1 MTIAPKLKLPNTL
14 KSKTTRIVLLAA
26 LIDWIGTGMLVVSAP
41 IYLVSILDIDANS
54 VGMALSLAG
63 ATGVFASIFISRIAD
78 STSPKIVLCVLC
90 LWRAFWFVA
99 YAMYVEDFTSFL
111 FVIVM
116 IYAADLSAGPLI
128 STIATTICGKEGRF
142 EFLSF
147 YRAIVNVGMSTGA
160 LSAAVVIGNWPTIGF
175 QILLL
180 VNGLSFL
187 IAGVILWRAKINE
200 NPVVEK
206 VTLRT
211 IFKSPRNQKV
221 GRRVYGL
228 AALDGI
234 FLLYLSVLNVAMPI
248 WIAQKTEIDPAIN
261 GYLYAFNTF
270 MCIVFPYYVQSKVPS
285 LRISSTCLYIAT
297 FAQVVACGLFAW
309 SGNIQATALTVVCLI
324 AAILVLTLGEL
335 LHAPAS
341 ARVSYA
347 IANKEA
353 LTRSFAVFGFGRAGM
368 QIVGP
373 ILMTALVVSNGPI
386 GWAYLAGLFA
396 LAGIV
401 MARTTF
407 LLGCEEEK
415 VLKV

>member
-1 MTIAPKLKLPNTL
+1 MKLVPALKITKTL
-14 KSKTTRIVLLAA
+14 KSKTQRIILLAA

-41 IYLVSILDIDANS
+41 IYLITILDIDAIS
-54 VGMALSLAG
+54 VGIALSIAG
-63 ATGVFASIFISRIAD
+63 AAGVFASIPISRIAD
-78 STSPKIVLCVLC
+78 ATSPKIVLCALC

-99 YAMYVEDFTSFL
+99 YAVYVDDFTSFL
-111 FVIVM
+111 FVVVM

-128 STIATTICGKEGRF
+128 STIATTVCVKERRF

-147 YRAIVNVGMSTGA
+147 YRAIVNLGMSTGA
-160 LSAAVVIGNWPTIGF
+160 LSAAVVIGYWPTSGF
-175 QILLL
+175 QILLF

-187 IAGVILWRAKINE
+187 VAGVILWSVNIREIGAIG
-200 NPVVEK
+200 K

-211 IFKSPRNQKV
+211 IFKSPSNQKV
-221 GRRVYGL
+221 DRRVYGL

-248 WIAQKTEIDPAIN
+248 WIARNTEIDPAIN

-270 MCIVFPYYVQSKVPS
+270 MCIVLPYYVQRKVSS

-297 FAQVVACGLFAW
+297 FAQIVACGLFAW
-309 SGNIQATALTVVCLI
+309 SGNIQATALTTVCLI
-324 AAILVLTLGEL
+324 AAILFLTLGEL

-373 ILMTALVVSNGPI
+373 ILMTALVVNNGPI
-386 GWAYLAGLFA
+386 GWVYLAGLFA
-396 LAGIV
+396 IAGTI

-415 VLKV
+415 FLS